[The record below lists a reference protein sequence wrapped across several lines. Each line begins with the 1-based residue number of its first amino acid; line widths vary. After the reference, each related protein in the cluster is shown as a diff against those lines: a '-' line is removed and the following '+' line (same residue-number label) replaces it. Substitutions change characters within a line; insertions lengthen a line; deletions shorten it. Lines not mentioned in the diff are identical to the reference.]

1 MPSPPLSA
9 LLASVAGLDSA
20 LPALPTLSVRQ
31 LRPFQSRPWTY
42 SSGTA
47 RVACFLCHDSKKRP
61 KFWIVTHH
69 FRFGGMFLRHF
80 PWEYVVL
87 YPRIAFLEGK
97 MCHDSKKQPKFR
109 IVTHFRRLRHSPTL
123 HRAPTLRHLPRASP
137 LRHALRRAA
146 VQHGQHRPLF
156 LGGDAQPILGFHA
169 DLPGHVLAPV
179 RAVRG

>member
-47 RVACFLCHDSKKRP
+47 RVACFVS
-61 KFWIVTHH
+61 
-69 FRFGGMFLRHF
+69 RFEKMAKILDRDTSLSVRG
-80 PWEYVVL
+80 YVFE
-87 YPRIAFLEGK
+87 AFSLGICRFIPPYCFFEGK

-109 IVTHFRRLRHSPTL
+109 IVTHFGRLRHSPTL

-146 VQHGQHRPLF
+146 MQHGQHRPLF
-156 LGGDAQPILGFHA
+156 LGGDAQPVLGFHA